1 MDARPD
7 SIPMNPIF
15 RRLAQSVRPLC
26 FLLLAGGRLA
36 AAEGEN
42 TFPINVR
49 AVVDRPFK
57 GFGVEPL
64 HEHGKSYAIVS
75 IKQIDNPTNRLARPV
90 NEFALLKNLRHVL
103 ATHGF
108 REAPANTRPEIILTV
123 LYGRGWLR
131 NPYLDDSMIDELSGG
146 IDGIS
151 AGGARVVTIVGIPKN
166 VIRHKEPGYEEK
178 VQRADGEKLIL
189 NLTAWQ
195 PPEPRKA
202 GAKKVKPR
210 QLWHTTINT
219 DDADQ
224 DLNELMEKM
233 LAAGAAYFDREIEQ
247 EEVSIPSTLP
257 EGRVNVGTPT
267 VVEPNPPRK

>member
-1 MDARPD
+1 
-7 SIPMNPIF
+7 MNPIF

-151 AGGARVVTIVGIPKN
+151 AGGARVVIAPRRVRVACATSGGPRPPGAERKTGDDGATPRSMCTWTARSPPPARRRCARSSAWP
-166 VIRHKEPGYEEK
+166 IRP
-178 VQRADGEKLIL
+178 
-189 NLTAWQ
+189 
-195 PPEPRKA
+195 
-202 GAKKVKPR
+202 
-210 QLWHTTINT
+210 
-219 DDADQ
+219 
-224 DLNELMEKM
+224 
-233 LAAGAAYFDREIEQ
+233 
-247 EEVSIPSTLP
+247 PSTT
-257 EGRVNVGTPT
+257 R
-267 VVEPNPPRK
+267 PPSGCTSPACSPACIAA